1 MSGVTGMPLATPVK
15 TPKKRSKSKKTG
27 PSVSD
32 RILKVLSGSKD
43 RGGVSLAAL
52 KKALTAGDY
61 DVAKN
66 NARIKL
72 AVRRLVANGSLL
84 QPKGTGA
91 SGSFKINK
99 QTAAKKK
106 KDVKKKAKS
115 PKKKVKRIKKKSPNM
130 STGSKSPT
138 RKKRKAKT
146 PKKAKKLAAAKTPRS
161 PKRATRRVA
170 STRSKAAAKK

>member
-1 MSGVTGMPLATPVK
+1 MSGVTGMPPVTPVK
-15 TPKKRSKSKKTG
+15 TPKKRSKSKETG

-43 RGGVSLAAL
+43 RGGVSFAAL
-52 KKALTAGDY
+52 KKALTAGGY
-61 DVAKN
+61 DVTKN
-66 NARIKL
+66 NGRIKL
-72 AVRRLVANGSLL
+72 TVRHLVANGSLL

-99 QTAAKKK
+99 QTAANKK
-106 KDVKKKAKS
+106 KDVKKNARS
-115 PKKKVKRIKKKSPNM
+115 PKKKVKRIKKMSPKN
-130 STGSKSPT
+130 STGSRTPT

-146 PKKAKKLAAAKTPRS
+146 PKKAKKPAAAKTPTS

-170 STRSKAAAKK
+170 STRAFAF